1 MDLQSLP
8 ITTMTTTLLRRL
20 TLATLA
26 CLAFL
31 APLHAQSHPF
41 KSRDLSIPADVDPEK
56 VKDAGNKAMAELLTT
71 LLTRTDLP
79 KKFAVLPL
87 ESDIDSDYF
96 TMQLRNYFTS
106 IGQQNGYELYTRSD
120 DQWNQI
126 LNEIKWGDQ
135 YGDTMDPSTVQKF
148 GRIQGVQALLMGRIG
163 SISKDEDGNPIVRVS
178 VQAFEVE
185 TGKQLWG
192 DEIKGRINPDQ
203 ASLHVD
209 RLIRQVPGGLY
220 TVAGGVVLLLFILI
234 FLMRAISKAARPR

>member
-1 MDLQSLP
+1 
-8 ITTMTTTLLRRL
+8 MTTTLLRRF
-20 TLATLA
+20 TLAAFT
-26 CLAFL
+26 CLALL
-31 APLHAQSHPF
+31 APLQAQSHPF

-87 ESDIDSDYF
+87 ESDIDSNYF

-106 IGQQNGYELYTRSD
+106 IGRQNGYELYTRSD
-120 DQWNQI
+120 DHWNQI

-135 YGDTMDPSTVQKF
+135 YGDTMDASSVQKF

-163 SISKDEDGNPIVRVS
+163 SVSKDEEGNPVVRVS

-192 DEIKGRINPDQ
+192 DEIKGAVNPDQ
-203 ASLHVD
+203 SSFHFD
-209 RLIRQVPGGLY
+209 RLIRKIPGGLY
-220 TVAGGVVLLLFILI
+220 TVAGGAVLLLLILI
-234 FLMRAISKAARPR
+234 FLMNAIGKAARPR

>member
-1 MDLQSLP
+1 
-8 ITTMTTTLLRRL
+8 MTTTLLRRL
-20 TLATLA
+20 TLAMFT
-26 CLAFL
+26 CLAL
-31 APLHAQSHPF
+31 VAPLHAQSHPF

-56 VKDAGNKAMAELLTT
+56 VKDAGNKAMAELLST

-87 ESDIDSDYF
+87 ESDIDSNYF

-106 IGQQNGYELYTRSD
+106 IGRQNGYELYTRSD

-135 YGDTMDPSTVQKF
+135 YGDTMDASSVQKF

-163 SISKDEDGNPIVRVS
+163 SVSKDEDGNPVVRVS
-178 VQAFEVE
+178 VQAFEVA

-192 DEIKGRINPDQ
+192 DEIKGSVNPNRASFHFDRI
-203 ASLHVD
+203 
-209 RLIRQVPGGLY
+209 IRQIPGGLY
-220 TVAGGVVLLLFILI
+220 TVAGGAVFLLIILSL
-234 FLMRAISKAARPR
+234 LMSAIGKAARPR